1 MSKKLFV
8 GNLPHEIRDPELKEL
23 FSEFGTVVSAQVI
36 IDKFTERSKGFGFVV
51 MGTAEEAQSA
61 IENLDNREVN
71 NRAIRVNIAKPPVN
85 RDRGGFGGDRN
96 GGGGAGRGDRNERS
110 GDRGDRNG
118 GNRFGGGKRY

>member
-1 MSKKLFV
+1 MELLKMSKKLFV

-85 RDRGGFGGDRN
+85 RDRGGFDRN
-96 GGGGAGRGDRNERS
+96 GGAGRGDRGERS
-110 GDRGDRNG
+110 DRGDRNG